1 MAEYIT
7 EAISVREKED
17 ETILIINH
25 VSSGQEV
32 RWSYGAIYVFDECV
46 RARVCARARAR
57 VCVCVCVCVFAVYVS
72 VCVCGGGV
80 AYVRAC
86 VYVIEYASLYIYK
99 HSYMYLYYDVGN
111 FVDQAHLN
119 IFTCRVCCSLSVVSL
134 F

>member
-1 MAEYIT
+1 MYLLDKKLDGLM
-7 EAISVREKED
+7 VRF
-17 ETILIINH
+17 TSLMN
-25 VSSGQEV
+25 VCV
-32 RWSYGAIYVFDECV
+32 CVF
-46 RARVCARARAR
+46 ARAR
-57 VCVCVCVCVFAVYVS
+57 VCVCVCMCVCCVCECMCVCV
-72 VCVCGGGV
+72 GGGV